1 MHHFLL
7 YFSNLKRCVV
17 FFVFWQCILECVF
30 SLGFGRIAC
39 QKWQLS
45 QGSVWEGAFPC
56 VFGAVE
62 ARLLEPGAFFVCL
75 QSKNGTCHV
84 VSLESIDV

>member
-1 MHHFLL
+1 M
-7 YFSNLKRCVV
+7 YFGMCV
-17 FFVFWQCILECVF
+17 FPRFWQNRLSKVATVTGFRLGRSI
-30 SLGFGRIAC
+30 SLF
-39 QKWQLS
+39 
-45 QGSVWEGAFPC
+45 
-56 VFGAVE
+56 FGAVE

>member
-7 YFSNLKRCVV
+7 YFSNLKCCV
-17 FFVFWQCILECVF
+17 FFLFFWRCILECVF

-62 ARLLEPGAFFVCL
+62 ARLLEPGAFFVCAIKKWHL
-75 QSKNGTCHV
+75 SRGFSGKY
-84 VSLESIDV
+84 

>member
-1 MHHFLL
+1 M
-7 YFSNLKRCVV
+7 YF
-17 FFVFWQCILECVF
+17 ILECVF